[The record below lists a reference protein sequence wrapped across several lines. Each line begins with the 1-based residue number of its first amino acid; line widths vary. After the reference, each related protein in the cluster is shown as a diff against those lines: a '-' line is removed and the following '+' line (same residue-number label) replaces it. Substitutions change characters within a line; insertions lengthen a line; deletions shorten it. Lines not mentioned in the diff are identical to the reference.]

1 MNSGM
6 KKIFLLILSLSFT
19 LTSFSQ
25 EEELIKFA
33 DFERWMK
40 RDIKES
46 AIIGGKTISLYE
58 IAPNAH
64 WNKEN
69 GKQNFAYRNQGGSPW
84 ATSNV
89 YARVSGIN
97 KTNASVYND
106 RHGSGYCAKL
116 VTQLANVKVL
126 GLINISV
133 LASGSI
139 FTGEMIEPLTDT
151 DNPMSKMDL
160 GIPYTRRPKAIKF
173 DYKVMLTDA
182 PNRIRQSGFSK
193 VETIPGKDMPEM
205 ILILQRR
212 TEDANGNIT
221 AKRVGT
227 LLYKFSESTNGWVEE
242 ANFAIHYGDISRQP
256 FYTSG
261 MGLRNGKNAYYARNS
276 KGEVVPIEENGW
288 ADASATPTHAIVKF
302 DSSHGGAY
310 IGSIGTTLWLDN
322 IKWVY

>member
-1 MNSGM
+1 M
-6 KKIFLLILSLSFT
+6 KRYISLIFTSVICLASFA
-19 LTSFSQ
+19 Q

-33 DFERWMK
+33 DFERWML

-64 WNKEN
+64 WTKEN
-69 GKQNFAYRNQGGSPW
+69 GKQNIAYTNQGGSPW

-97 KTNASVYND
+97 KTNACVYRD
-106 RHGSGYCAKL
+106 VHGSGYCAKL
-116 VTQLANVKVL
+116 VTQLVNVKVL

-151 DNPMSKMDL
+151 NNPMSKMNI
-160 GIPYTRRPKAIKF
+160 GMPFVRRPKSIKF
-173 DYKVMLTDA
+173 DYNVRLTGS

-193 VETIPGKDMPEM
+193 VETIPGRDMPEM
-205 ILILQRR
+205 TVILQKR

-227 LLYKFSESTNGWVEE
+227 IVYKFSKATNGWKEG
-242 ANFAIHYGDISRQP
+242 ASFDIHYGDIRKES
-256 FYTSG
+256 FFTSG
-261 MGLRNGKNAYYARNS
+261 MDLKNGNSAYYAKNS
-276 KGEVVPIEENGW
+276 KGKVVPIEENEW
-288 ADASATPTHAIVKF
+288 ADASETPTHAIVKF

-310 IGSIGTTLWLDN
+310 IGTIGTTLWLDN